1 MYKLREN
8 PHCFFFSKVT
18 SSCFITSLITK
29 SFLLEKK
36 RETRCS
42 RKLYS
47 KSNNLIITRQINQ
60 SCHLSTCFSRK
71 VITFSTYPLKHL
83 CFSLSS
89 LSKTM
94 KEYWTSL
101 ASLLGVIAFCQT
113 LMNSVFPPELRF
125 AITKHF
131 NTLFQLFSSYCY
143 FDITEIDGVNTNELY
158 DAVQLYLT
166 SSTVTSNRLSLTR
179 ATNSSSTTFSL
190 SSNDSI
196 ADTFDSATVLWE
208 HVVAQRQTQTFAWRP
223 MPDEKRGFTLRVE
236 KKDKS
241 FILGSYLD
249 HIMETANEIR
259 RKNQDRFLYTNS
271 RGGGGMDSRGLP
283 WESVPFKHPST
294 FETLAMDPAKKRE
307 IMEDLKDFAECESFY
322 RKTGRAWKRGYLL
335 YGPPGTGKS
344 SMIAAMANYLGYD
357 IYDLELAEVR
367 SNSELRKLLMKTSSK
382 SIIVI
387 EDIDCSIDL
396 KNRSKKK
403 QSYYE
408 PEMMLTGSGLGGDE
422 GNGNT
427 ITLSGLL
434 NFTDGLWSCCGSER
448 IFVFTTNH
456 IEKLDPALLRSGRM
470 DMHVYMSY
478 CTFASVK
485 ILLKNYLG
493 YEEGD
498 LSDDV
503 LKELERVVDK
513 AEITPA
519 DVSECL
525 IKNKRDKERAVS
537 ELLED
542 MKRRAERNEKH
553 GKLRGQIGRL
563 AVADDAEEQEK
574 RALDSSYGEEE
585 EIEDSICKSSED

>member
-1 MYKLREN
+1 
-8 PHCFFFSKVT
+8 
-18 SSCFITSLITK
+18 
-29 SFLLEKK
+29 
-36 RETRCS
+36 
-42 RKLYS
+42 
-47 KSNNLIITRQINQ
+47 
-60 SCHLSTCFSRK
+60 
-71 VITFSTYPLKHL
+71 
-83 CFSLSS
+83 
-89 LSKTM
+89 M

-101 ASLLGVIAFCQT
+101 ASLLGVLAFLQS
-113 LMNSVFPPELRF
+113 LINSVFPPELRF
-125 AITKHF
+125 ALTKHL
-131 NTLFQLFSSYCY
+131 NRLFQLFSSYCY

-158 DAVQLYLT
+158 NAVLLYL
-166 SSTVTSNRLSLTR
+166 SSSVSSVTSNRLTLTR
-179 ATNSSSTTFSL
+179 ATNSSSTTFTL

-196 ADTFDSATVLWE
+196 VDTFNSVTVLWE
-208 HVVAQRQTQTFAWRP
+208 HIVTQRQNTQTFAWRP
-223 MPDEKRGFTLRVE
+223 MPEEKRGFTLRIK

-241 FILGSYLD
+241 FILNSYLD
-249 HIMETANEIR
+249 HIMETAKEIR
-259 RKNQDRFLYTNS
+259 RKSEDRLLYTNS
-271 RGGGGMDSRGLP
+271 RGGSVDSRGLP

-294 FETLAMDPAKKRE
+294 FETLAMDPVKKRQ

-357 IYDLELAEVR
+357 IYDLELTEVR

-396 KNRSKKK
+396 KNRCKK
-403 QSYYE
+403 QKSYYE

-422 GNGNT
+422 GSGNT

-470 DMHVYMSY
+470 DMHVCMSY

-485 ILLKNYLG
+485 ILLRNYLG

-498 LSDDV
+498 LSEDV
-503 LKELERVVDK
+503 LKELEGVVDK

-519 DVSECL
+519 DVSEAL
-525 IKNKRDKERAVS
+525 IKNKRDKERAVR

-542 MKRRAERNEKH
+542 LKRRVERNEKNE
-553 GKLRGQIGRL
+553 KLMGQNGSFKV
-563 AVADDAEEQEK
+563 AVEEQEK
-574 RALDSSYGEEE
+574 RALDSPYGEEEE
-585 EIEDSICKSSED
+585 EIEDSICKNIED

>member
-1 MYKLREN
+1 
-8 PHCFFFSKVT
+8 
-18 SSCFITSLITK
+18 
-29 SFLLEKK
+29 
-36 RETRCS
+36 
-42 RKLYS
+42 
-47 KSNNLIITRQINQ
+47 
-60 SCHLSTCFSRK
+60 
-71 VITFSTYPLKHL
+71 
-83 CFSLSS
+83 
-89 LSKTM
+89 M

-125 AITKHF
+125 AVTKHF

-166 SSTVTSNRLSLTR
+166 SSTVTSNPLSLTR

-190 SSNDSI
+190 SSNDPI
-196 ADTFDSATVLWE
+196 ADTFDSAT
-208 HVVAQRQTQTFAWRP
+208 TFAWRP

>member
-1 MYKLREN
+1 MAV
-8 PHCFFFSKVT
+8 PASKKP
-18 SSCFITSLITK
+18 LLL
-29 SFLLEKK
+29 SFLWFGLFVAAASAGSFYDSFDITWGDGRADVYESGQLLTCTLDKV
-36 RETRCS
+36 S
-42 RKLYS
+42 GSGFQS
-47 KSNNLIITRQINQ
+47 K
-60 SCHLSTCFSRK
+60 
-71 VITFSTYPLKHL
+71 
-83 CFSLSS
+83 
-89 LSKTM
+89 
-94 KEYWTSL
+94 KEYL
-101 ASLLGVIAFCQT
+101 YASLLGVLAFCQT
-113 LMNSVFPPELRF
+113 LMNSLFPPELRF
-125 AITKHF
+125 AVTKHL
-131 NTLFQLFSSYCY
+131 NRLSQLFSSYCY

-166 SSTVTSNRLSLTR
+166 SSAVTSNRLSLTR
-179 ATNSSSTTFSL
+179 ATNSSSTTFAL
-190 SSNDSI
+190 SNHDSI
-196 ADTFDSATVLWE
+196 VDTFDSATVLWE

-236 KKDKS
+236 KKDKR

-259 RKNQDRFLYTNS
+259 RKNQDRLLYTNS

-294 FETLAMDPAKKRE
+294 FETLAMDPAKKRR

-322 RKTGRAWKRGYLL
+322 RKTGRAWKRGHLL

-387 EDIDCSIDL
+387 EDIDCSIEL
-396 KNRSKKK
+396 KNRSSKKK

-470 DMHVYMSY
+470 DMHIYMSY

-525 IKNKRDKERAVS
+525 IKNRRDKERAVR

-542 MKRRAERNEKH
+542 MKRRVEKNEKN
-553 GKLRGQIGRL
+553 GKLRGLNGSL
-563 AVADDAEEQEK
+563 TVADDAEEQEK
-574 RALDSSYGEEE
+574 RALDSPYGEEE
-585 EIEDSICKSSED
+585 EIEDSICKNSED